1 MLPYLENEYASMD
14 PDLLDREI
22 DNLLAGTDGMEPD
35 FANDDDFEAYES
47 FLSSVPDDAV
57 VSFPGADAY
66 DDDEVMEDVAFA
78 RPTPFDSFDDDDSV
92 TIQESPI
99 SDFFGMGILRD
110 SFLDEEMASL
120 DLSGAT
126 ADPEVEFLTAALA
139 RLTLTSHV
147 GNDITME
154 QQPPKEDVA
163 MVVLQ
168 GPIPPATVVVDMAEP
183 EEPAPLSTVVEMAE
197 PEEAIPPVTVVDM
210 TEPEEP
216 VPPTS
221 NPTELNGSISPAF
234 EVIPVTESAQPEEPT
249 PDVGD
254 IVPDAVPDSPQS
266 ASPPRWPSAGEGE
279 EDWRGQSA
287 WSDDDLFSQPPSR
300 PFTPPRRE
308 AEIRPGIS
316 PGSSLEEEM
325 ICALLGI
332 APGNLSRSPSRSP
345 SPASDNEDAPL
356 WAFPPGMA
364 DIPGGATST
373 NLSLNDLFDLRQQ
386 IEPTPLWAFPPEMA
400 EAGAT
405 NRSLNDLFRTSE
417 GNPTTEGAAD
427 EPSTEEQAPADPV
440 VPGPEPVAE
449 AQEPTPE
456 DQPQV
461 GSSESPDD
469 DKATLAPGEE
479 VAEEQPPAT
488 ETPAPANIPEIV
500 VTPEPKRMVQ
510 VDVAPIKIG
519 GLFFP
524 GGNTILPATP
534 APMTPLPQPVK
545 TPDPESVR
553 KQKEE
558 LLARDLRNV
567 MRRRQQP
574 ASIFHAR
581 RPEKS
586 SALIRSPEAAERDAQ
601 LRSPQSLRSPAGTGE
616 DADGGADA
624 ADEAP
629 ATVMIASPAVMK
641 AIRDSEARRGVQRLG
656 NADER

>member
-1 MLPYLENEYASMD
+1 MD
-14 PDLLDREI
+14 SALLDREI
-22 DNLLAGTDGMEPD
+22 DNILADTDEMEPS
-35 FANDDDFEAYES
+35 FANDDDFEAYAS
-47 FLSSVPDDAV
+47 FLSSVPDDVV

-66 DDDEVMEDVAFA
+66 DDDEVMEDAAFA
-78 RPTPFDSFDDDDSV
+78 RPSPLDLSDDGSV
-92 TIQESPI
+92 TSQESPT
-99 SDFFGMGILRD
+99 SDFFGLGILRD
-110 SFLDEEMASL
+110 SGLDEEMASL
-120 DLSGAT
+120 DLNGAA

-147 GNDITME
+147 GDDITME
-154 QQPPKEDVA
+154 QQLPQDDVA

-168 GPIPPATVVVDMAEP
+168 GPIPPASVVVDMAEP
-183 EEPAPLSTVVEMAE
+183 EEPAQPVPVVDMAE
-197 PEEAIPPVTVVDM
+197 PEEPA
-210 TEPEEP
+210 
-216 VPPTS
+216 PPTS
-221 NPTELNGSISPAF
+221 KPTELNGPIPRAV
-234 EVIPVTESAQPEEPT
+234 EVIPVTETAQPEEPT

-254 IVPDAVPDSPQS
+254 IVPDAAPDSPQS
-266 ASPPRWPSAGEGE
+266 ASPPRWPSFGEGE
-279 EDWRGQSA
+279 TDWREQSA
-287 WSDDDLFSQPPSR
+287 WSDDDLQQQVPSR
-300 PFTPPRRE
+300 PVTPRRE

-332 APGNLSRSPSRSP
+332 APGNLSRSP

-386 IEPTPLWAFPPEMA
+386 VEPTPLWAFPPEMA
-400 EAGAT
+400 DAGAT

-427 EPSTEEQAPADPV
+427 EPSAEEQAPADPV
-440 VPGPEPVAE
+440 VLPGPDPVAE

-456 DQPQV
+456 DQPQA

-488 ETPAPANIPEIV
+488 EIPVPANIPEVI
-500 VTPEPKRMVQ
+500 VTPEPKRVVQ
-510 VDVAPIKIG
+510 VDVAPIKVG

-534 APMTPLPQPVK
+534 APVTPLPQPVK
-545 TPDPESVR
+545 KGPDPEAV
-553 KQKEE
+553 KEA
-558 LLARDLRNV
+558 LARDLRNI

-574 ASIFHAR
+574 ASIFHAK

-586 SALIRSPEAAERDAQ
+586 SALIRSPHAAERDAQ
-601 LRSPQSLRSPAGTGE
+601 LRSPQPLRTLAGDGAG
-616 DADGGADA
+616 ADGGADA
-624 ADEAP
+624 DDETP
-629 ATVMIASPAVMK
+629 ASVTIASPAVMK

>member
-1 MLPYLENEYASMD
+1 MD

-22 DNLLAGTDGMEPD
+22 DNLLADTDGMELS
-35 FANDDDFEAYES
+35 FVDDGDFEAYAS
-47 FLSSVPDDAV
+47 FLSSVPGDVV
-57 VSFPGADAY
+57 VSFPGANVY
-66 DDDEVMEDVAFA
+66 DDDERMEDVAFA
-78 RPTPFDSFDDDDSV
+78 RPTPFDSFDDSV

-99 SDFFGMGILRD
+99 SKFFGLGILRD
-110 SFLDEEMASL
+110 SGLDEEMASL
-120 DLSGAT
+120 DLSGAA
-126 ADPEVEFLTAALA
+126 ADPEVEFLTAAMA

-147 GNDITME
+147 GDDITME
-154 QQPPKEDVA
+154 QQLPQEDVA

-168 GPIPPATVVVDMAEP
+168 GPIPPASVVVDMAEP
-183 EEPAPLSTVVEMAE
+183 EEPAQPVPVVDMAE
-197 PEEAIPPVTVVDM
+197 PEEPA
-210 TEPEEP
+210 
-216 VPPTS
+216 PPTG
-221 NPTELNGSISPAF
+221 NPTELNGPIFPAV
-234 EVIPVTESAQPEEPT
+234 EVIPVTETAQPEEPT

-254 IVPDAVPDSPQS
+254 IVPDAAPDSPQS

-279 EDWRGQSA
+279 EDWREQGA
-287 WSDDDLFSQPPSR
+287 WSDDDLHQQVPSR
-300 PFTPPRRE
+300 PFTPPHRE

-332 APGNLSRSPSRSP
+332 APGNLSRSP

-405 NRSLNDLFRTSE
+405 NRSLNDLFRTTSE

-427 EPSTEEQAPADPV
+427 EPSTEEQAPAVPV
-440 VPGPEPVAE
+440 VPGPDPVAV
-449 AQEPTPE
+449 ADSQEPTPE
-456 DQPQV
+456 DQPQA
-461 GSSESPDD
+461 GSSESPND

-479 VAEEQPPAT
+479 VAEEQPLAT

-500 VTPEPKRMVQ
+500 VTPEPSRVVQ

-534 APMTPLPQPVK
+534 APVTPLPVK
-545 TPDPESVR
+545 KGPDPEAV
-553 KQKEE
+553 KAA
-558 LLARDLRNV
+558 LAKDLRNI

-574 ASIFHAR
+574 ASIFHAK

-586 SALIRSPEAAERDAQ
+586 SALIRSPAAAERDAQ
-601 LRSPQSLRSPAGTGE
+601 LRSPQSLLSLAGAGA
-616 DADGGADA
+616 DANGGADA
-624 ADEAP
+624 VDEAP
-629 ATVMIASPAVMK
+629 ATVTIASPAVMK
-641 AIRDSEARRGVQRLG
+641 AIRESEARRGVRHLG